1 MRIRLWLVPAGLIAL
16 AGCGPEARRLVEFSP
31 DPIEIGAMAAGTR
44 TIEATVRNVAPRPLT
59 RLALGGSC
67 GCIEVLEPEGR
78 FDLQPGE
85 SRRVRFAFQQLMEGP
100 IRQLLTVQSRQTPEP
115 IGVAK
120 IVGRVLPAFDPP
132 DQPISATVRRS
143 VEGEPFRAAWSARPA
158 FDGVVERVVS
168 FHPDVRASF
177 QQHGR
182 ALTIF
187 LEGAPGVADGRL
199 AVECH
204 VRGRTPSGRFEYV
217 RSPWI
222 DLSSDLSVEPTAVWL
237 GAVPAGSSRTADFV
251 LRGPTAARVR
261 VGSPEVATVTP
272 DGPGSVRISVPV
284 KAPSETGLFSRQI
297 PILLEGERVCSL
309 TVGGLARR

>member
-16 AGCGPEARRLVEFSP
+16 AGCGSEARRLVEFSP

-44 TIEATVRNVAPRPLT
+44 TIEATVRNVASQPLT
-59 RLALGGSC
+59 GLALGGSC

-143 VEGEPFRAAWSARPA
+143 VEGEPFRVAWSARLA

-217 RSPWI
+217 RSARI
-222 DLSSDLSVEPTAVWL
+222 NLSSELSVQPMAVWL
-237 GAVPAGSSRTADFV
+237 GTVAPGSTRFADFA
-251 LRGPTAARVR
+251 LRGPMAPRVR
-261 VGSPEVATVTP
+261 VGSPEEASVKP

-297 PILLEGERVCSL
+297 PILLEGERVCNL